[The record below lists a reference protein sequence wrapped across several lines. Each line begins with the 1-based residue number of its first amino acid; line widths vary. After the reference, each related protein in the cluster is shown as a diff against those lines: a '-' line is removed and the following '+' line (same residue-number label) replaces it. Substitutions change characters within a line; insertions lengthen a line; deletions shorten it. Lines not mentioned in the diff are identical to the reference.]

1 TEGNRMVRSLDW
13 GGLKS
18 NWEAFKEFVQRE
30 GKGTSILTEYYFV
43 FREDDCGDE
52 AYIFTTHS
60 DLDDWLSEM
69 FWQWERYDTRNV
81 EESMDDVFVW
91 KLISESD
98 FKRLDTLYKGA
109 RKTSIEINGER
120 YYRKLIKVSVEP
132 TVVVSTNFY

>member
-1 TEGNRMVRSLDW
+1 MVRNLDS

-18 NWEAFKEFVQRE
+18 NWEAFKEFVKRE
-30 GKGTSILTEYYFV
+30 GKGISSLIDYYFV
-43 FREDDCGDE
+43 FTEDTCGDE

-81 EESMDDVFVW
+81 EDSMDDVFVW

-98 FKRLDTLYKGA
+98 FKRLNSLYKGA
-109 RKTSIEINGER
+109 RKTSIEIDGER
-120 YYRKLIKVSVEP
+120 YYRKLIKVAVEP
-132 TVVVSTNFY
+132 TVIVSTNFY

>member
-1 TEGNRMVRSLDW
+1 MVRNLDW

-30 GKGTSILTEYYFV
+30 GKGISKLTDYYFV

-69 FWQWERYDTRNV
+69 FYQWERYDSRNI
-81 EESMDDVFVW
+81 EDSMDDVFVW

-98 FKRLDTLYKGA
+98 FKRLDTLYEGA
-109 RKTSIEINGER
+109 RKTSIEIEGER

-132 TVVVSTNFY
+132 AVVVSTDFY